1 VPAEVTEGVAGEV
14 APDAGTVDPV
24 LFFLSDYGTADEFVG
39 VVHAVLHHRAPGVPV
54 IDLSHH
60 VPPFDVAAGSALLV
74 RAGPHLGA
82 GVVLAVVDP
91 GVATDRRAVALEP
104 ASGRPRWLVGPDN
117 GLLLALAAASGGVRT
132 AVALDPAR
140 LGPAVRPGTFDGRDV
155 FAPAAAHLVTGG
167 AAGEIGTP
175 IDPAALVELAVGGTE
190 GTGHGIGPGGPP
202 EPEVVSSVTWIDRF
216 GNAQLSVGPAAL
228 TGIGLTVGGRALVT
242 VEDRA
247 PADRGAEVVR
257 GRPSVSGR
265 WVTAFGQLGEGELG
279 VMEDAN
285 GQMSLVLDRA
295 SAAEA
300 LGLGRPGGTVRIVG
314 GEGGARA

>member
-1 VPAEVTEGVAGEV
+1 MAGE
-14 APDAGTVDPV
+14 AGPDGGTADPAV
-24 LFFLSDYGTADEFVG
+24 FFLSDYGTADEFVG
-39 VVHAVLHHRAPGVPV
+39 VVHAVLHRRAPGVAV
-54 IDLSHH
+54 IDLSHQI
-60 VPPFDVAAGSALLV
+60 PPFDVAAGSALLV

-91 GVATDRRAVALEP
+91 GVGTDRRAVALEA
-104 ASGRPRWLVGPDN
+104 ASGPPLWMVGPDN
-117 GLLLALAAASGGVRT
+117 GLLVPLATSSGGVRT

-140 LGPAVRPGTFDGRDV
+140 LGPAAPPGTFDGRDL

-167 AAGEIGTP
+167 AAAEIGTP
-175 IDPAALVELAVGGTE
+175 IDPATLVELPVGGTE
-190 GTGHGIGPGGPP
+190 GPAGPGIGRAGPAGP
-202 EPEVVSSVTWIDRF
+202 EAVSSVTWIDRF

-228 TGIGLTVGGRALVT
+228 TGIGLGVGGRALVT
-242 VEDRA
+242 VGDRA
-247 PADRGAEVVR
+247 PVA
-257 GRPSVSGR
+257 GR

-300 LGLGRPGGTVRIVG
+300 LGLRRPGTTVRVT
-314 GEGGARA
+314 GGARA